1 MKHLIVKILVAFLP
15 LVGLQAADP
24 TPKHY
29 PAVIL
34 GGGPGALTSALYLS
48 RFGVV
53 PLVIE
58 GELVGGRISQSHKV
72 QNWPGEMEIAGSEL
86 TEKLRKQV
94 VANGAHLLS
103 EKVTSVD
110 LSRRPFTFTTE
121 SLFDPS
127 KKNTFTADVC
137 IIAMGTKPNLLGVQG
152 EKEFWGKGVTNC
164 AVCDGPLMK
173 DKAVVIVGG
182 GDAALLEAEYL
193 SQIAKSVDIL
203 VRGKNFRSIEEKRK
217 EEILKKP
224 NVKVHFQTKVSKI
237 VGSKENVTGVVIN
250 EKGKEKKLPIDGV
263 FLAIGSTPNTELFK
277 NTLDLDDKG
286 YIYLQK
292 GQRTTIPGVYAIGDI
307 ADPIYKQA
315 ISAAGDGAK
324 AAIEAYYE
332 ELSHI
337 QTEEKKET
345 ASPEAPLGQVKEI
358 ESTKEFEKIIQESK
372 LPVIVDFYAS
382 WCGPCKQIS
391 PIFEQKAKAL
401 SKDYLFLKVN
411 VDDHSSLAQKYSV
424 RSMPTMILLKGGK
437 EQARHVGSSEIVQM
451 LEECSPK
458 R

>member
-1 MKHLIVKILVAFLP
+1 MVKILFALLP
-15 LVGLQAADP
+15 LMGLQAADP
-24 TPKHY
+24 APKHY

-72 QNWPGEMEIAGSEL
+72 QNWPGELEIAGTEL
-86 TEKLRKQV
+86 TEKLRNQV
-94 VANGAHLLS
+94 VANGAVLLS
-103 EKVTSVD
+103 EKVTRVD
-110 LSRRPFTFTTE
+110 LSSRPFTFTTQ

-127 KKNTFTADVC
+127 KKNVFTADVC
-137 IIAMGTKPNLLGVQG
+137 IIAMGTKPNLLGVPG

-203 VRGKNFRSIEEKRK
+203 VRGNNFRSIEEKRK

-224 NVKVHFQTKVSKI
+224 NVKVHFQTRVKKI
-237 VGSKENVTGVVIN
+237 VGSKENVTSVVIN
-250 EKGKEKKLPIDGV
+250 EKGKEKSLPIDGV

-277 NTLDLDDKG
+277 DSLELDEKG
-286 YIYLQK
+286 YIFLQK
-292 GQRTTIPGVYAIGDI
+292 GQRTTVPGVYAIGDI

-332 ELSHI
+332 ELSHT
-337 QTEEKKET
+337 QSTQSEQKKEE
-345 ASPEAPLGQVKEI
+345 ASQPVVGKVKEI
-358 ESTKEFEKIIQESK
+358 ESQQEFEKIIKTSPI
-372 LPVIVDFYAS
+372 PVIVDFYAS
-382 WCGPCKQIS
+382 WCGPCKQIA

-411 VDDHSSLAQKYSV
+411 VDSVSSLAEKYSV
-424 RSMPTMILLKGGK
+424 RSMPTTILLKGGK